1 MRYYFLSCKWTLLLR
16 SVSVLLKLALVWRAT
31 YRGIFLVNFSL
42 RFQQME
48 KEERVFSKVFV
59 LHFHEIW
66 PDWSKGKINFCWSS
80 DKIIFQLWD
89 NNCCLST
96 FLKYNLCKHFLN
108 LVSKHSSICRA
119 QTGSAFL
126 FVLTTRCTGFKCHD
140 HKTIRLEWQ
149 LTTPNL
155 EIQFSNLIFHI
166 INVVTVFL

>member
-66 PDWSKGKINFCWSS
+66 PDWSKGKINFCRSS

-108 LVSKHSSICRA
+108 LEAYRISLKA
-119 QTGSAFL
+119 QFNLQGPN
-126 FVLTTRCTGFKCHD
+126 RKCFPFCSD
-140 HKTIRLEWQ
+140 YQMYRIQMSWPQNYKTWMA
-149 LTTPNL
+149 
-155 EIQFSNLIFHI
+155 
-166 INVVTVFL
+166 INNS